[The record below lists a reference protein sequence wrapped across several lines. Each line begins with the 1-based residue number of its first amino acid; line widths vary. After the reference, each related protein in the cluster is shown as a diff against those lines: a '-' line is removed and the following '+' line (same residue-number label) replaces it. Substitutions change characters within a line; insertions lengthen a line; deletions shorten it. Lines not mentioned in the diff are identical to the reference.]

1 MIDRKIGDK
10 TISFEITIG
19 ARLHVLLS
27 IRARWEGDAGK
38 LKNQ

>member
-19 ARLHVLLS
+19 ARSYVLLL
-27 IRARWEGDAGK
+27 IQARWEGDAGPQE
-38 LKNQ
+38 N